1 VNGEEFLSFCDGM
14 GLKYRERYPSF
25 IRKESVD
32 TCILAEELLFDPTI
46 LIREIKDRISRLP
59 IRMELQ
65 TEAKEDHLS
74 DFDYSII
81 ATYTHNNCFLGDY
94 PKRTRKYQFELC
106 EKPVARLPSE
116 YQGKGVVVM
125 DGPFMCFDPLGD
137 TGYHVMGHVV
147 HAIHQTNIGTEP
159 APLENERFAYLL
171 NNGIIK
177 QPEITNFPKF
187 TEAATEFFDNIERA
201 EHMGSMFTYRT
212 VLPFMDDT
220 DERPTIVEQVS
231 DNRILLFSGKIPTCV
246 DAANQVVRL
255 IENEE

>member
-1 VNGEEFLSFCDGM
+1 M
-14 GLKYRERYPSF
+14 GLNYIERYPSF

-46 LIREIKDRISRLP
+46 LIREIKDRISGLP
-59 IRMELQ
+59 IQMEFR
-65 TEAKEDHLS
+65 TEAKEEHLS
-74 DFDYSII
+74 EFDYSVI
-81 ATYTHNNCFLGDY
+81 ATYTHNNCFLNDY
-94 PKRTRKYQFELC
+94 PQRTRKYQFELC
-106 EKPVARLPSE
+106 EKPVARLPPE

-125 DGPFMCFDPLGD
+125 DGPFMCFDPLGE

-147 HAIHQTNIGTEP
+147 HAIHQTNIGMEP
-159 APLENERFAYLL
+159 APLEDGRFGRLL

-187 TEAATEFFDNIERA
+187 IEAASEFFNNIEQA
-201 EHMGSMFTYRT
+201 EQIGSMFTYRT

-220 DERPTIVEQVS
+220 DERPTIVERVS

-246 DAANQVVRL
+246 NAANQVVEL
-255 IENEE
+255 IEREE